1 MERIIYHGS
10 DHRIELPAF
19 GQGKR
24 YNDYGLGF
32 YCTENIDLAK
42 EWSVGENTD
51 GFANR
56 YRICEEGLEILNL
69 NSRDFSALHWIELL
83 LRNRTF
89 DLSTPI
95 AKEAARYLHEN
106 FKIDTSNT
114 DVIIG
119 YRADDSYFTY
129 AQEFLNGAISLRQL
143 SDAMHLGELGL
154 QYVLKSEKAF
164 GALRQDGYEIA
175 SASEWYPRKKGR
187 DVTAR
192 RKYYDM
198 NREGYVKG
206 ELYMVQILDEEVKAN
221 DPRIR

>member
-129 AQEFLNGAISLRQL
+129 AQEFLNGSISLRQL

-164 GALRQDGYEIA
+164 DALRQDGYEIA

-192 RKYYDM
+192 RKYYEM